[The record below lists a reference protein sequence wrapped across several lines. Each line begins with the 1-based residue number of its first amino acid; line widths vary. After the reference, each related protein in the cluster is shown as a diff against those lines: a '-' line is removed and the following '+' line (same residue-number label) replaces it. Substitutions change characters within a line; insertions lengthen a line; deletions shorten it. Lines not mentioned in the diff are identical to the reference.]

1 MNLTG
6 LRKWSI
12 TVVGVCAV
20 VGITAILA
28 YHGGLSDFQFKL
40 AIGAVITLTS
50 TGTTAQAFL
59 DYLDKK
65 GAAS

>member
-20 VGITAILA
+20 VGVTAILA

-40 AIGAVITLTS
+40 AISAILTLTS
-50 TGTTAQAFL
+50 TGTGLQAWL

-65 GAAS
+65 GAA